1 MHAHLPSPISYIS
14 PIMNVARIVL
24 TSETNKRV
32 AKWAKQNAGVQD
44 RAARDAAVFEEPGR
58 TSYEDG
64 RAVLERK
71 ARRYELL
78 KRGKTGGY
86 SDKQQGDLLVDVS
99 APLLYAALRSA
110 HGGRGESSS
119 RSTASI
125 TNPTAMTL
133 TNH

>member
-1 MHAHLPSPISYIS
+1 
-14 PIMNVARIVL
+14 MNVARIVL

-86 SDKQQGDLLVDVS
+86 SDQQCRDLLVDVS
-99 APLLYAALRSA
+99 VSVLHAPTGSA
-110 HGGRGESSS
+110 HLKRAGSSNRNTWIIMS
-119 RSTASI
+119 
-125 TNPTAMTL
+125 PTAT
-133 TNH
+133 TWTSR